1 MQWNCNGIGVGGNV
15 IIFGVYMS
23 SSTKIGN
30 SKRDILIF
38 VKGPT
43 QGLEHTL
50 NTEKI
55 VFN

>member
-1 MQWNCNGIGVGGNV
+1 
-15 IIFGVYMS
+15 MS

-43 QGLEHTL
+43 QELEHTL